1 MVQFLYNQW
10 DVNIFNKK
18 YLKMALKKRIKE
30 ELGDDFNW
38 VKDVSPFKRG
48 SLFDSDTEVCFD
60 SDTSCDINVNQNEIV
75 FRLTEDDFL
84 NLIDDEN
91 TEVPKILLGGGVFE
105 GKVYDGRREGV
116 SELDE
121 DEFNYIDNLIDNKIK
136 EKIIYLWFE
145 MNDEMTMDDFT
156 NIFDNSELLKLRRYI
171 PNKDVFDNFISLID
185 EVVGVIE
192 VGLHEQKWIET
203 SKTVHREIKELLD
216 KGIEI
221 ESDFYGDFTITIPMN
236 VVNELRSKKNID
248 DFTNLLVAAMEPLVE
263 IGWYDELNSHWDY
276 GEETEEKVN
285 SLLRSFLNATEEY
298 ITTEEYKVGT
308 NILKYIK
315 DSFNS
320 SGWISETDSA
330 TSMYFKKYFPGNTN
344 YAQLTLNGIRRFI
357 KEKGN
362 SKMNGKIYFVKNG
375 TWFDDISV
383 SSREGVSSLKEKINK
398 FVEQVNKKAEK
409 VFTQDK
415 KINS

>member
-1 MVQFLYNQW
+1 MG
-10 DVNIFNKK
+10 
-18 YLKMALKKRIKE
+18 LKKMIKE

-38 VKDVSPFKRG
+38 VKDVTPFKRG
-48 SLFDSDTEVCFD
+48 SFFDSDTEVCFD

-75 FRLTEDDFL
+75 FLLTENDFL

-91 TEVPKILLGGGVFE
+91 TEVTKILSDEGVFE
-105 GKVYDGRREGV
+105 GEIYDGRHDGV

-121 DEFNYIDNLIDNKIK
+121 DEFNYIDNFLDNKTK

-145 MNDEMTMDDFT
+145 MNDEITEDDFID
-156 NIFDNSELLKLRRYI
+156 IFDNNELLKLRRYI
-171 PNKDVFDNFISLID
+171 TNKDVFDNFIILID

-192 VGLHEQKWIET
+192 VGLHKQKWIET

-221 ESDFYGDFTITIPMN
+221 ERDFYGDFTITIPMN
-236 VVNELRSKKNID
+236 VVNELRSKKNIN
-248 DFTNLLVAAMEPLVE
+248 DFTNLLEAVMEPFVK
-263 IGWYDELNSHWDY
+263 INWYDELNSHWEFSE
-276 GEETEEKVN
+276 GTEEKVT
-285 SLLRSFLNATEEY
+285 SLLRGFLNATEEY

-308 NILKYIK
+308 NTLKYIK

-320 SGWISETDSA
+320 SGWVSETDSRTA
-330 TSMYFKKYFPGNTN
+330 MYFKKYFPGNTN
-344 YAQLTLNGIRRFI
+344 YAQLALNDVGRFI

-362 SKMNGKIYFVKNG
+362 SKMSGKLYFVKNG
-375 TWFDDISV
+375 NWFDDISIP
-383 SSREGVSSLKEKINK
+383 SRKGDFSLKEKINK
-398 FVEQVNKKAEK
+398 FVEQINKKTEK